1 MKAIVNAISYYLP
14 SNVLS
19 NQDIAE
25 EFPEWT
31 ITKISDKVGINTRHI
46 ADKDETAGDMAFKA
60 AEKLFEEYNIA
71 KDKIDYLILCTQ
83 SPDYFL
89 PTTACILQDKLGL
102 SKEIGAFDFN
112 LGCSGY
118 IYGLGIAKGLIL
130 SEQAN
135 CVLLLTAET
144 YSKYINKEDKSNK
157 TIFGDGASATL
168 ISNTNIPYG
177 LNYEMMSFS
186 YGTDG
191 SQYDSLIVKNGAHR
205 HPLHNGVNQYD
216 EKGNFIS
223 NNNNLFMD
231 GKAIFNFTVF
241 QIPPLIK
248 KTLEKNNM
256 KIEDI
261 DLFIFHQA
269 NKFMLETARKRC
281 GIPGNKFFIEIE
293 DIGNTVSNTIPI
305 AIHRAIEQKKHKG
318 KTDKLLLS
326 GFGVGLSLGAVI
338 LKKNSIDLND

>member
-1 MKAIVNAISYYLP
+1 MKVLVNAISYHLP
-14 SNVLS
+14 KKVLT
-19 NQDIAE
+19 NKDISE
-25 EFPEWT
+25 EFPEWSVN
-31 ITKISDKVGINTRHI
+31 KISDKIGINARHI

-60 AEKLFEEYNIA
+60 AEKLFEEYNIT

-89 PTTACILQDKLGL
+89 PTTSCILQDKLGL
-102 SKEIGAFDFN
+102 SKNIGAFDFN

-157 TIFGDGASATL
+157 TIFGDAATATL
-168 ISNTNIPYG
+168 ISNTNISHG
-177 LNYEMMSFS
+177 LNYEVMNFC

-191 SQYDSLIVKNGAHR
+191 SQFDSLIVKNGAHR
-205 HPLHNGVNQYD
+205 HPIYDSINKYD

-223 NNNNLFMD
+223 NDNNLYMD
-231 GKAIFNFTVF
+231 GKAIFNFTAF
-241 QIPPLIK
+241 QVPPLIK
-248 KTLEKNNM
+248 KTMEKNNM
-256 KIEDI
+256 KIENI

-269 NKFMLETARKRC
+269 NKFMLDTVRKRC
-281 GIPGNKFFIEIE
+281 GIPENKFFIEIE
-293 DIGNTVSNTIPI
+293 ELGNTVSNTIPI
-305 AIHRAIEQKKHKG
+305 AMYKALKQKKYNG
-318 KTDKLLLS
+318 ETNKLLLS
-326 GFGVGLSLGAVI
+326 GFGVGLSMGAVI
-338 LKKNSIDLND
+338 LKKNCELND